1 MSSFRLMRRFVL
13 PIAAAIL
20 ILAADGAV
28 AARSTTSRL
37 KDIVTLQGVAPTPV
51 VGYGLVVGL
60 NKTGDRRQTIFST
73 QTLANMLSRLGV
85 SVDADD
91 MKVENVAAVVV
102 TAEISPY
109 QNIGA
114 RVDVIASSIGDAR
127 SLQGGTLLPTSL
139 RGPDGEMTAMAQG
152 PLSLG
157 GFGAGIGGTSV
168 VVNHLTAGRIP
179 GGAIV
184 QTMAPPKLP
193 TGDSLTFAL
202 REPDFRTA
210 SRVALAINTY
220 LREGAA
226 RVVDPGSVKLTVP
239 EKYRPMVPELM
250 AEIEGLPIETDVT
263 ARVVINE
270 RTGTVVVGGN
280 VRISPAAVA
289 HGNLSVRIT
298 TRLTASQP
306 LPYSK
311 GQTVVV
317 PNSQVDVNEGTAQLV
332 ALEEGVTLEAVVSAL
347 NALGASPRD
356 IIAIVQALK
365 AAGALAAEIV
375 IL

>member
-1 MSSFRLMRRFVL
+1 VL
-13 PIAAAIL
+13 PVAAAL
-20 ILAADGAV
+20 LVVAVDGAV
-28 AARSTTSRL
+28 AARATSRL

-85 SVDADD
+85 TVSADE

-102 TAEISPY
+102 TAEVSPY
-109 QNIGA
+109 QNVGA

-184 QTMAPPKLP
+184 QTMAPQLP
-193 TGDSLTFAL
+193 Q
-202 REPDFRTA
+202 
-210 SRVALAINTY
+210 AI
-220 LREGAA
+220 R
-226 RVVDPGSVKLTVP
+226 
-239 EKYRPMVPELM
+239 
-250 AEIEGLPIETDVT
+250 
-263 ARVVINE
+263 
-270 RTGTVVVGGN
+270 
-280 VRISPAAVA
+280 
-289 HGNLSVRIT
+289 
-298 TRLTASQP
+298 
-306 LPYSK
+306 
-311 GQTVVV
+311 
-317 PNSQVDVNEGTAQLV
+317 
-332 ALEEGVTLEAVVSAL
+332 
-347 NALGASPRD
+347 
-356 IIAIVQALK
+356 
-365 AAGALAAEIV
+365 
-375 IL
+375 